1 MYAVRFTSTAEADLQ
16 EIMDYV
22 SRVLDNPSAAESLLD
37 QIDERI
43 RKLSDYP
50 EAHPLATDI
59 KLQEWG
65 IRVFT
70 FGNYVGLY
78 RVRRDEQTVVVLRL
92 LHGRRD
98 WISLLTGDRPT

>member
-1 MYAVRFTSTAEADLQ
+1 MYAVHFTRTAEADLQ
-16 EIMDYV
+16 EITEYV
-22 SRVLDNPSAAESLLD
+22 SRVLDNPPAAESLLD
-37 QIDERI
+37 KIDKRI
-43 RKLSDYP
+43 RELSDYP
-50 EAHPLATDI
+50 EAHPLAADI
-59 KLQEWG
+59 QLQERG